1 MGSSPRVPDSVDLR
15 WGLRKCISNMLL
27 LQSLKRGSS
36 PLPRGL
42 DHTLL
47 PLVTWQSSQ
56 TSDGWVQV
64 SLAMPAFLL
73 GKRAL
78 EMRTPFDVLRP

>member
-1 MGSSPRVPDSVDLR
+1 MKADFWGSSARVPDSVDLR

-27 LQSLKRGSS
+27 LQALKRESS

-47 PLVTWQSSQ
+47 SSGHLAEFLDLRWLDASFSCNACFSWKGGLGNEDPL
-56 TSDGWVQV
+56 
-64 SLAMPAFLL
+64 
-73 GKRAL
+73 
-78 EMRTPFDVLRP
+78 